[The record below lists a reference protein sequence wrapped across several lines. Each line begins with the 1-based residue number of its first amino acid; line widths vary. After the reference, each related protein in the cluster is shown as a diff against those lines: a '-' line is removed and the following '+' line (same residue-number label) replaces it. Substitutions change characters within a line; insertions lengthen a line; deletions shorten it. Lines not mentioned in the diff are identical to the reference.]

1 MALNIERIRRET
13 PACEKR
19 IYLNNAGCSLQPAPV
34 HRAVAEYLDQ
44 EQETGGYETALARQS
59 ELEGFYGSVARL
71 INCGPDEI
79 AYCESATRGWQQFFY
94 SLELNPGDRVIT
106 TRVDYGSN
114 MVAYIQASRYRGAEI
129 VFVDTDE
136 KGDLDPDHLHR
147 LITDRTKLISV
158 SHIPT
163 GNGMINPAETIGEIA
178 ASAGVP
184 FLLDACQ
191 SAGHLDL
198 DVKRLRCT
206 ALSTAGRKYL
216 RGPRGSGF
224 LFVSGEY
231 LENVHPAFLEQ
242 QGVRLIDETSYQ
254 LVESARR
261 FENFECN
268 LAGKLGLG
276 YAASYATQLGM
287 AGIEDRILRLGAW
300 CRHCLGEIPSV
311 RVQDQG
317 ARQCGIVTF
326 TVDGVEASA
335 LRSRLAGKGIH
346 IWLSS
351 GPGSLVDFQQRG
363 LDAVARASVHYFNT
377 REEIEIF
384 CAEVAGIAAGAGSRG
399 QSR

>member
-1 MALNIERIRRET
+1 MALDLDRIRRET
-13 PACEKR
+13 PVCEKR

-34 HRAVAEYLDQ
+34 YRAVLEYLDQ
-44 EQETGGYETALARQS
+44 EQETGGYEAAAARQP
-59 ELEGFYGSVARL
+59 ELEGFYDSVARL
-71 INCGPDEI
+71 INCRPDEI

-94 SLELNPGDRVIT
+94 SLRLNPGDRIIT

-114 MVAYIQASRYRGAEI
+114 MVAYIQASRYRDVEI
-129 VFVDTDE
+129 VFLDTDE
-136 KGDLDPDHLHR
+136 KGDIDLDHLHR
-147 LITDRTKLISV
+147 LVTDRTRLISV

-163 GNGMINPAETIGEIA
+163 GNGMINPAEKIGEIA
-178 ASAGVP
+178 GSAGVP

-191 SAGHLDL
+191 SSGHLDL
-198 DVKRLRCT
+198 DVKRLQCT

-224 LFVSGEY
+224 LFVSREY
-231 LENVHPAFLEQ
+231 LENAHPAFLEQ
-242 QGVRLIDETSYQ
+242 QGADLIDETSYQ

-276 YAASYATQLGM
+276 VAVNYAMQWGL
-287 AGIEDRILRLGAW
+287 AGIEDRVIRLGAR
-300 CRHCLGEIPSV
+300 CRECLEEIPG
-311 RVQDQG
+311 VQVHDQG
-317 ARQCGIVTF
+317 SRQCGIVTF
-326 TVDGVEASA
+326 TVEGVEASV

-346 IWLSS
+346 IWVSA

-384 CAEVAGIAAGAGSRG
+384 GTAIASIAARARQCG